1 MNTYKRIALGHC
13 VLAIF
18 LPALSIAQ
26 SELATLTGTVT
37 DPSTAVLAGISITVT
52 NEGTGV
58 ITRSTTTDSGRY
70 VIPGLRPGVYKLEA
84 SRPSFKQFNQSGITL
99 QVNQVARLDF
109 KLEIGDVTEQV
120 SVRGEASVLE
130 VESSARGAV
139 IDSRKIVE
147 LPLNGR
153 DYNQLALLSPGV
165 LSPTPRLSSIGFK
178 GVFNVNGNRA
188 FQNSFLLDGVD
199 NNSYATSYRGN
210 NAQVLQ
216 PSVEALQEFKIQ
228 TNAYSAEFGRSAGAV
243 VNAIFKSGTN
253 ELHGSAYEFFRN
265 RSLDSANF
273 FFNNSGAE
281 KPFRLRNQFGGT
293 LGGPIV
299 KNRTFIFGDYEGLR
313 DRIGTVRFSSVP
325 QPLWTQGKFTIPI
338 YNPFNPADAGTDFR
352 QPATPDCN
360 DGKGNCW
367 IIPQS
372 MMDPVGKRWVAVTP
386 TPNPGLPG
394 QIDNNYVGVPVTSNR
409 TDQFDIRVD
418 HSLFNGFNLFGR
430 YSFSDTK
437 QFQPAPRPG
446 LSEGSFNDTFG
457 SALWRSQALAFGGTW
472 TLNPHLVSDAH
483 FGYSRGDYRQL
494 PPNFGSGCPDQL
506 IGLKGLSFDESI
518 CGGLPPMSLPGG
530 NLRRLSRTTSV
541 PQLQTPRTYTLRET
555 MNWIKSGHAVK
566 FGGEYLLMNTAVL
579 DVGSMLGNF
588 SFSGRFAGEN
598 NQYQGGI
605 ADMFFGTPTTYSQDS
620 KTTFNINQYL
630 FSFFAQDDWKVSRKL
645 TLNLGVRYEFGPPIR
660 ERDNQWANFDP
671 ATKKFVYAKDGSISS
686 RALIKPDWT
695 NIAPRIGLAYSIG
708 SRTVIRSAF
717 GIFYN
722 HTNRTGREGML
733 GFNPPFIVQ
742 ASTTQS
748 GAAVLKV
755 TDAPFLLKDGVPAG
769 FVDITKVNLANL
781 SYKAQDMDMKNPW
794 VKQWNFGI
802 QQQLREDLVFDVSY
816 VGNAGDRLSSFRNL
830 NPFAY
835 TFNSLGVPIAGPRV
849 LASAGFNND
858 IQYVEN
864 NGISNFHSFQTR
876 LEKRFSGGLS
886 ALVSYTWGKA
896 LTDSVDH
903 LSTSGTGNGVDVGV
917 QRQPQD
923 GLHRRQSEYGL
934 SEFDVQHRFVASA
947 VWYIPYGHGRSHG
960 ASASRA
966 ADAVLGGW
974 EFSPIL
980 TAQSGLGL
988 TVTQGC
994 SFNLG
999 GEVTCRP
1006 NRLANGDVP
1015 DSQRNVDNWIDAS
1028 AFQILQLNPAQPAF
1042 TPNQVFGNSGV
1053 GILRA
1058 PKLFNIDFNLGKNFT
1073 LTERQSIQFRAEL
1086 FNALNHSNFSVPGV
1100 NLSAGFGQIT
1110 STATEARIIQ
1120 FALKYRF

>member
-1 MNTYKRIALGHC
+1 MNTHMRTVLRACI
-13 VLAIF
+13 LAIF
-18 LPALSIAQ
+18 LPVLSIAQ

-37 DPSTAVLAGISITVT
+37 DPSTAVLAGVSITVT
-52 NEGTGV
+52 NEETGV
-58 ITRSTTTDSGRY
+58 VTRSNTTPSGRY

-84 SRPSFKQFNQSGITL
+84 SRASFKQFNQSGITL

-109 KLEIGDVTEQV
+109 TLEIGDVTEQV
-120 SVRGEASVLE
+120 SVHGEASVLE

-165 LSPTPRLSSIGFK
+165 LPPTPRLSSIGFK

-210 NAQVLQ
+210 NAQILQ

-243 VNAIFKSGTN
+243 VNAVIKSGTN

-273 FFNNSGAE
+273 FSNKSGAE

-313 DRIGTVRFSSVP
+313 DRVGTVRFSSVP

-338 YNPFNPADAGTDFR
+338 YNPFNPTDAGTDFR

-360 DGKGNCW
+360 DGKGSCW
-367 IIPQS
+367 IIPPS
-372 MMDPVGKRWVAVTP
+372 LMDPVGKRWVAVSP
-386 TPNPGLPG
+386 APNTGLPG

-418 HSLFNGFNLFGR
+418 HTLFNGFNLFGR
-430 YSFSDTK
+430 YSFSDTN

-457 SALWRSQALAFGGTW
+457 SALWRSQSLAFGATW

-541 PQLQTPRTYTLRET
+541 PQLQTPRTYTIRET

-588 SFSGRFAGEN
+588 SYSGRFAGEN

-686 RALIKPDWT
+686 RALINPDWT
-695 NIAPRIGLAYSIG
+695 NVAPRVGFAYSIL
-708 SRTVIRSAF
+708 SRTVIRSGF

-722 HTNRTGREGML
+722 HTTRTGREGML

-748 GAAVLKV
+748 GAAVLKAG
-755 TDAPFLLKDGVPAG
+755 DAPFLLKDGVPAG

-830 NPFAY
+830 NPFTY
-835 TFNSLGVPIAGPRV
+835 TFNSLGVPTAGPRA

-947 VWYIPYGHGRSHG
+947 VWYVPYGRSHG

-980 TAQSGLGL
+980 TAQTGLAL

-1006 NRLANGDVP
+1006 NRLANGAVP

-1028 AFQILQLNPAQPAF
+1028 AFQILQLNPAQPGF
-1042 TPNQVFGNSGV
+1042 TPNQVFGTSGV
-1053 GILRA
+1053 GILRG
-1058 PKLFNIDFNLGKNFT
+1058 PKLFNIDFNLGKNFI
-1073 LTERQSIQFRAEL
+1073 LTERHTIQFRAEF
-1086 FNALNHSNFSVPGV
+1086 FNAFNHPNFSVPGT